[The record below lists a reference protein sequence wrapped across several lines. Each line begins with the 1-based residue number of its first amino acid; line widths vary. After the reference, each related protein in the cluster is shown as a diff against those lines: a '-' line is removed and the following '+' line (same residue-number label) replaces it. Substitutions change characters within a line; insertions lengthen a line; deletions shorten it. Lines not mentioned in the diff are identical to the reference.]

1 MMSGGQVFVRCCCD
15 HRAQAISATSS
26 SFGLFSPFK
35 QLPRR
40 QSRSYSLSKE
50 TRDAAIGHQPTT
62 VLFSNIYPDSSAS
75 AAGVRTRFLLES
87 LAQDV
92 EFGPIRYATG
102 AAPREKDPRQVDI
115 TQELNEHEI
124 DVSYVPL
131 NDSTKIDK
139 YLQSMEQESMDM
151 AVFDRFYT
159 EEAYSFAIRQAYPE
173 AALILDMQDMHSLRS
188 GRQKIAKEWS
198 KHNHHEHS
206 CQDPLECLSD
216 VMAYRPS
223 ADDPHLLRELASIHR
238 SDLTLVCSPFELDL
252 LTNIYQIPKSKVCLN
267 SFFVPPPPVTILSEG
282 NKESNHEFVF
292 CGGFRHDPNVDAVHI
307 LLALWPRIR
316 SELPTATLH
325 IHGAYCPASISQC
338 HKPAEGIHIHGFT
351 ESLQDIFQPRRIL
364 LAPLRF
370 GAGIKGK
377 IIDAWRAGMPVVTT
391 PIGSEGMTLADD
403 DEFGGVVASTL
414 DDFCHGIVDLA
425 TNPQLFQQEQQK
437 ACKVLSQLFVHND
450 DASDH
455 RWKAV
460 RDRLMNVRLHLKERR
475 TSDYMQAMLWHST
488 ARSTEYF
495 SKWIELK
502 EKNRRKDPK

>member
-1 MMSGGQVFVRCCCD
+1 MSRGQVFVRCCG
-15 HRAQAISATSS
+15 RAQAISA
-26 SFGLFSPFK
+26 SFGLSPFK
-35 QLPRR
+35 QLSR
-40 QSRSYSLSKE
+40 QSLSYYLSKE
-50 TRDAAIGHQPTT
+50 ETIRAASGQPT
-62 VLFSNIYPDSSAS
+62 VLFSNIYPDPSAS

-102 AAPREKDPRQVDI
+102 AAPKENDPRQVNI
-115 TQELNEHEI
+115 TQELKQHDI

-131 NDSTKIDK
+131 NDSAKIEK
-139 YLQSMEQESMDM
+139 YLQSMESIDM
-151 AVFDRFYT
+151 AVFDRFYA
-159 EEAYSFAIRQAYPE
+159 EEAYSFNIQKAYPK

-188 GRQKIAKEWS
+188 GRQKLAKEWS
-198 KHNHHEHS
+198 KKS
-206 CQDPLECLSD
+206 CQDPLACLSD

-252 LTNIYQIPKSKVCLN
+252 LTNLYNIPNSKVCLN
-267 SFFVPPPPVTILSEG
+267 SFFVPPPVVSEG

-292 CGGFRHDPNVDAVHI
+292 CGGFRHEPNVDAVRI

-316 SELPTATLH
+316 SELPTAKLH
-325 IHGAYCPASISQC
+325 IHGAYCPPSISQC
-338 HKPAEGIHIHGFT
+338 HKPAEGIYVHGFT

-391 PIGSEGMTLADD
+391 PIGSEGMTLANG
-403 DEFGGVVASTL
+403 EFGGIVASTL

-425 TNPQLFQQEQQK
+425 NNPQVFQEEQQK
-437 ACKVLSQLFVHND
+437 ACKVLSQLFVHSDDND
-450 DASDH
+450 Y
-455 RWKAV
+455 RWKSV
-460 RDRLMNVRLHLKERR
+460 RDRLMSARLNLEERR
-475 TSDYMQAMLWHST
+475 KSDYIRAMLWHST

-502 EKNRRKDPK
+502 ENNRRKDPK